1 MWLREQ
7 VTMAPQLWD
16 LAVAAVR
23 KRLHKWK
30 QGEGLRRRSF
40 RGGMGLVL
48 RCRWRILGRIG
59 VERTKMVMRTMSGGK
74 LLEVRVGILEVTVM
88 LTRAMRGKT
97 GGWRVLELSVSLPL
111 TVFRLFICF
120 VCLPCTPVFLS
131 PCMKM
136 RESYIC
142 WTAR

>member
-30 QGEGLRRRSF
+30 QGESLRRRSF

-59 VERTKMVMRTMSGGK
+59 VERTKMVMRTMSGKK
-74 LLEVRVGILEVTVM
+74 LLEVRVGTLT

-97 GGWRVLELSVSLPL
+97 GGWRVLGPSVSLPL
-111 TVFRLFICF
+111 TVFRFFICF
-120 VCLPCTPVFLS
+120 VCLTCTPVFLS
-131 PCMKM
+131 PCMKL
-136 RESYIC
+136 RESSY
-142 WTAR
+142 WM

>member
-1 MWLREQ
+1 MWLRER
-7 VTMAPQLWD
+7 VTRAPQLGD

-30 QGEGLRRRSF
+30 QRERLVRRSF

-48 RCRWRILGRIG
+48 RWRWRILRRIG
-59 VERTKMVMRTMSGGK
+59 VERTKMVMRMMSGGK
-74 LLEVRVGILEVTVM
+74 LLEVRVGILT

-97 GGWRVLELSVSLPL
+97 GGWRVLEPSVSLPL
-111 TVFRLFICF
+111 TVFRLFICS

-131 PCMKM
+131 PCMKI
-136 RESYIC
+136 RESDY
-142 WTAR
+142 WM

>member
-30 QGEGLRRRSF
+30 QGERLRRMSF

-59 VERTKMVMRTMSGGK
+59 VERTKMAMRTMSGGK
-74 LLEVRVGILEVTVM
+74 LLAVRVGILAAEVT

-97 GGWRVLELSVSLPL
+97 GGWRVLGPSVSLPL
-111 TVFRLFICF
+111 TVSRLFISF
-120 VCLPCTPVFLS
+120 LCLPCTPVFLS
-131 PCMKM
+131 PCVKM
-136 RESYIC
+136 RESSY
-142 WTAR
+142 WM